1 METEF
6 IKWAGLALSFAAS
19 FVFSLFHMS
28 LWSASKISISR
39 FLEDKDKEFR
49 QKILDMYEDLRISVE
64 IMRVLFLFAFLVYLF
79 VVFPTLT
86 YWPLWFLL
94 LGFVIYVVFFD
105 LLPRLINSVNIK
117 GVLSF
122 FLLSF
127 KIPYY
132 LCKPLLF
139 ILRAK
144 VFRKEVEEEREASEE
159 EIQAFVEEAEEEGII
174 EKEEGILLKSV
185 VEFGDTIVKEIM
197 TPRVSMICTR
207 KEATIQSLRELV
219 IKEKHS
225 RIPVYKDR
233 IDNIDGVVI
242 AKDLLEYSDDIHKH
256 SSIKPLIRPVY
267 FVPESMNVSELLKEF
282 QKRKQKLAVVVD
294 EHGGVSGLVTMEDL
308 MEELVGEIQDEYD
321 KDEVQFIEQGPLDYI
336 VLGVAELEDLEDIFD
351 IDFQNDEYITVG
363 GFITHHL
370 GRLPRPGEQIELM
383 GLLMDV
389 LEVDQKRIRKIRICK
404 KPPEEL

>member
-6 IKWAGLALSFAAS
+6 IKWVGLVLSFVAA

-39 FLEDKDKEFR
+39 FLEDKDREYR
-49 QKILDMYEDLRISVE
+49 HKILDMYDDLRISVE
-64 IMRVLFLFAFLVYLF
+64 ILRALFLFAFLVYLF

-86 YWPLWFLL
+86 FWPLWFLFL
-94 LGFVIYVVFFD
+94 AFGIYLVFFD
-105 LLPRLINSVNIK
+105 LLPRMINSVNTK
-117 GVLSF
+117 GVLAF

-144 VFRKEVEEEREASEE
+144 VFHREIEEEREASEE
-159 EIQAFVEEAEEEGII
+159 EIEAFVEEAEEEGII

-185 VEFGDTIVKEIM
+185 VEFGDTIVREIM
-197 TPRVSMICTR
+197 TPRVSMICT
-207 KEATIQSLRELV
+207 KKDTTIHSLRKLV
-219 IKEKHS
+219 IEEKHS

-242 AKDLLEYSDDIHKH
+242 AKDLLEYSEDVHKN
-256 SSIKPLIRPVY
+256 SSIAPLIRPPY
-267 FVPESMNVSELLKEF
+267 FVPESMKVSELLKEF
-282 QKRKQKLAVVVD
+282 QNRKQKLAVVVD

-308 MEELVGEIQDEYD
+308 MEEIVGEIQDEYD
-321 KDEVQFIEQGPLDYI
+321 KDEVHFIEQGPQDYI
-336 VLGVAELEDLEDIFD
+336 VLGVAELEELEEIFD
-351 IDFQNDEYITVG
+351 VDFANDEYITVG

-370 GRLPRPGEQIELM
+370 GRLPEQGEQIVLE
-383 GLLMDV
+383 GLSMEV
-389 LEVDQKRIRKIRICK
+389 LEVDQKRIRKLRIQK
-404 KPPEEL
+404 KPAE